1 MEGDGDDADEESEY
15 WVIFACQIV
24 LGSSK
29 THSHS
34 RSDVLTAT
42 TIWTTS
48 ERNLPPIFTQI
59 NASST
64 SSLLSQPTSFH
75 PTITMSPPATDLP
88 TLSPTRPPAPKYPSP
103 QIPTFPNTE
112 VNVNINI
119 RPHPHHSSHQLSPL
133 THQLRASKQA
143 SEPSF
148 SSTGLTVPGDVNSV
162 SH

>member
-42 TIWTTS
+42 TMWTTS
-48 ERNLPPIFTQI
+48 ERNLPPLFTQI

-64 SSLLSQPTSFH
+64 LSLLSQLISFYL
-75 PTITMSPPATDLP
+75 TNTMSPPATDLP
-88 TLSPTRPPAPKYPSP
+88 TLSPTRPPAPKYPNP
-103 QIPTFPNTE
+103 PIPTFPNTKD
-112 VNVNINI
+112 NVNIKI

-143 SEPSF
+143 SKQASE
-148 SSTGLTVPGDVNSV
+148 
-162 SH
+162 